1 MAPEPITSRSLFR
14 GLCVCVMCIIRLVAD
29 VACPS
34 DVGSGLPVVGS
45 GIKVP
50 PESGAGAVRS
60 RRPGKFHERLVRKV
74 TPVKER
80 NPAHRLMK

>member
-1 MAPEPITSRSLFR
+1 M
-14 GLCVCVMCIIRLVAD
+14 CVMCIIRLVAD

-60 RRPGKFHERLVRKV
+60 RRPGKFHERLVQKV
-74 TPVKER
+74 CVRDER
-80 NPAHRLMK
+80 ESGLTM